1 MNWIRQLIP
10 SQISHKHWIKQKEYQ
25 KSKQVT
31 FTAPVWSTST
41 PTAFKFNLFVLGAL
55 PVTCKSLLIF
65 SRNKLNKRFL
75 VLFLFL
81 FFSFFW
87 KATSMFEWIY
97 VTVQD
102 IQIKRTLMQGRSA
115 ALPIFVKFI
124 NLKIHGTS
132 FKKKIWVIQKGM
144 SAYSN
149 ENLI

>member
-55 PVTCKSLLIF
+55 PVKCKSLLIF
-65 SRNKLNKRFL
+65 SRNKLNKLFL
-75 VLFLFL
+75 VLS
-81 FFSFFW
+81 FFWFFW
-87 KATSMFEWIY
+87 KATFMFEWIY